1 MREPDN
7 NGLVIVLDDGSTIG
21 FDAIQQV
28 NYSMPVEAAQYAVE
42 LGGERVYRVNA
53 LPVHVQFDARVMSID
68 VRDSDSGNDRDLIV
82 WDRLQYIRGR
92 GELVTLML
100 ADGMF
105 EDMLIVDLE
114 RIDDASSTDTLVVSI
129 EFMQARLGALE
140 EVDVPAQY
148 VSQPSGARKGS
159 QRRESGGKVMPED
172 MTAGEFRE
180 AAQDRWRI
188 LGMMG

>member
-68 VRDSDSGNDRDLIV
+68 VMDEGSGNDRDLIV
-82 WDRLQYIRGR
+82 WDRLQYLRGR

-105 EDMLIVDLE
+105 EDMLIVELE

-159 QRRESGGKVMPED
+159 QRRESGGKVNPED
-172 MTAGEFRE
+172 MTVEEFRE

-188 LGMMG
+188 LGMMS

>member
-1 MREPDN
+1 MRNPDN

-28 NYSMPVEAAQYAVE
+28 TYSMPVETAQYAVE

-53 LPVHVQFDARVMSID
+53 SPVHVQFDARVMSID
-68 VRDSDSGNDRDLIV
+68 VMDEDSGNDRDLIV
-82 WDRLQYIRGR
+82 WDRLQYLRGR

-105 EDMLIVDLE
+105 EDMLIVSLE
-114 RIDDASSTDTLVVSI
+114 RVDDPSSTDTLVVSI

-159 QRRESGGKVMPED
+159 QRRESGGQVHPED
-172 MTAGEFRE
+172 MTPDEFRD
-180 AAQDRWRI
+180 AAQERWSI
-188 LGMMG
+188 LNFMG

>member
-1 MREPDN
+1 MRNPDN
-7 NGLVIVLDDGSTIG
+7 NGLVIVLDDGLTIG

-68 VRDSDSGNDRDLIV
+68 VMNEDSGNDRDLIV
-82 WDRLQYIRGR
+82 WDRLQYLRGR
-92 GELVTLML
+92 GELMTLML

-105 EDMLIVDLE
+105 EDMLIIELE
-114 RIDDASSTDTLVVSI
+114 RIDDSSSTDTLVVSI

-148 VSQPSGARKGS
+148 VSKPSGARKGS
-159 QRRESGGKVMPED
+159 QRRELGGQKLPED
-172 MTAGEFRE
+172 MTPDEFKE
-180 AAQDRWRI
+180 AAQERWSI
-188 LGMMG
+188 LEMVG